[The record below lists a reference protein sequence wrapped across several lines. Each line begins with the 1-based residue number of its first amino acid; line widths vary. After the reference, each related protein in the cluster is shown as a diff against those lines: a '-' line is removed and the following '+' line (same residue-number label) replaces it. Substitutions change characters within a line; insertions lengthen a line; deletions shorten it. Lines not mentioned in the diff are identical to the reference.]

1 MAKYYRATQ
10 RGRSQFKNNVRMGKM
25 FTTRSGKYGCYVY
38 TNGKRTH
45 FEEDPDAKARRQYRR

>member
-25 FTTRSGKYGCYVY
+25 FRTRSGKYGCYVY

-45 FEEDPDAKARRQYRR
+45 FEQKRK